1 MDGKE
6 IRVKEQQFEYS
17 YDSEIAKEVR
27 DIQKKYI
34 MEDKNALDRMRL
46 IDRKIENRARI
57 VSVISGMM
65 GTLVLGAGMS
75 LILVW
80 GGIGFAI
87 GIIVGLVG
95 ICIISAAY
103 PIYRKTVTTLRKEH
117 SEEINALAKKILR

>member
-80 GGIGFAI
+80 GGICFAI